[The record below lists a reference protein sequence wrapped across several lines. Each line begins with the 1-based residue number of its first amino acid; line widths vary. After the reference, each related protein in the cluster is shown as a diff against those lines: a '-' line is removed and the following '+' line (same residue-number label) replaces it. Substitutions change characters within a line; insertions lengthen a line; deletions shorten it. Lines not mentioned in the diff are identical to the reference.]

1 MSIDLVTGKDAR
13 YQLLKV
19 AHERFGC
26 APAALS
32 SQQREQAER
41 IVGRQLQ
48 LENAVLHSAE
58 ACGVVIPDE
67 QVADAWAEIAARYED
82 PLALHK
88 ALDDS
93 GLDEAGLRQLLAREL
108 KVETVL
114 QRVCA
119 GLPEITD
126 TEVSLYYF
134 NHPER
139 FVRPAT
145 RLARQILITVNE
157 DFPENSRTSAWRRI
171 NLIAERL
178 LRKPQRF
185 AEQALKH
192 SECPSAMEGGSLG
205 LIRPGVLY
213 PQLEACLFALRA
225 GEIGP
230 VVETPLGFHLLFCE
244 EIHPA
249 GHLSLQEV
257 LPHLREA
264 PRPSIRAAPA
274 RMAGRFAAVRPNLT
288 GVAAMTDTDKPCCS
302 FCGAEKSPTVPL
314 IAGNEGRICE
324 ACVKLAHQVVTSWGQ
339 RRQASNWRRNCS
351 RRRPTCSIWTSR

>member
-1 MSIDLVTGKDAR
+1 MSIDLVIGKDAR

-41 IVGRQLQ
+41 IIGRQLQ

-257 LPHLREA
+257 LPHLREKLRARQYERHQRAWLAGLLQSA
-264 PRPSIRAAPA
+264 P
-274 RMAGRFAAVRPNLT
+274 T
-288 GVAAMTDTDKPCCS
+288 
-302 FCGAEKSPTVPL
+302 SPESLP
-314 IAGNEGRICE
+314 
-324 ACVKLAHQVVTSWGQ
+324 
-339 RRQASNWRRNCS
+339 
-351 RRRPTCSIWTSR
+351 

>member
-1 MSIDLVTGKDAR
+1 MSIDPVAGGAR
-13 YQLLKV
+13 YQLLKI

-26 APAALS
+26 DPAALS
-32 SQQREQAER
+32 TPQREQAER
-41 IVGRQLQ
+41 IAGRQLQ

-67 QVADAWAEIAARYED
+67 QVDEAWAQIAARYEG
-82 PLALHK
+82 PLALRK
-88 ALDDS
+88 ALADG

-126 TEVSLYYF
+126 TDVSLYYF
-134 NHPER
+134 THPER

-145 RLARQILITVNE
+145 RLARHILITINE
-157 DFPENSRTSAWRRI
+157 DFPENGRTSAWRRI

-192 SECPSAMEGGSLG
+192 SECPSAMDGGNLG
-205 LIRPGVLY
+205 LVRPGMLY

-230 VVETPLGFHLLFCE
+230 VVETPMGFHLVFCE
-244 EIHPA
+244 AIHPA
-249 GHLSLQEV
+249 GQLTLQEV
-257 LPHLREA
+257 LPRLREKLRARQHERHQRAWLAGLLQPA
-264 PRPSIRAAPA
+264 PS
-274 RMAGRFAAVRPNLT
+274 RM
-288 GVAAMTDTDKPCCS
+288 
-302 FCGAEKSPTVPL
+302 
-314 IAGNEGRICE
+314 E
-324 ACVKLAHQVVTSWGQ
+324 ATHD
-339 RRQASNWRRNCS
+339 
-351 RRRPTCSIWTSR
+351 

>member
-1 MSIDLVTGKDAR
+1 M
-13 YQLLKV
+13 
-19 AHERFGC
+19 
-26 APAALS
+26 
-32 SQQREQAER
+32 
-41 IVGRQLQ
+41 
-48 LENAVLHSAE
+48 
-58 ACGVVIPDE
+58 
-67 QVADAWAEIAARYED
+67 
-82 PLALHK
+82 
-88 ALDDS
+88 
-93 GLDEAGLRQLLAREL
+93 
-108 KVETVL
+108 L

-139 FVRPAT
+139 FVRPAA

-171 NLIAERL
+171 NPDRRAPAAQAAALRRAGAQAFSALRRWR
-178 LRKPQRF
+178 RKPR
-185 AEQALKH
+185 
-192 SECPSAMEGGSLG
+192 PDT
-205 LIRPGVLY
+205 PGVLY

-274 RMAGRFAAVRPNLT
+274 RMAGRFAAVRPT
-288 GVAAMTDTDKPCCS
+288 
-302 FCGAEKSPTVPL
+302 SPESLPY
-314 IAGNEGRICE
+314 
-324 ACVKLAHQVVTSWGQ
+324 
-339 RRQASNWRRNCS
+339 
-351 RRRPTCSIWTSR
+351 